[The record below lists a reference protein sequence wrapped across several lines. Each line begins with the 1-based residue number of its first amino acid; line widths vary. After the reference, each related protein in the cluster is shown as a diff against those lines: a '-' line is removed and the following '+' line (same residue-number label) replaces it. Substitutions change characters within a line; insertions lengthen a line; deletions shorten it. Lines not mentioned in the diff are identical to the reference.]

1 LPEVEHKSINNH
13 HKLTKSIPSKMS
25 FHYPPIELNLKVKC
39 LTVALKRHKLVLSL
53 LLTMMNSVYSYSMS
67 ILFQI
72 PIYQIKKKGVC
83 PAVSSGCHPKISH
96 DIWEKKTCFGSFI
109 GVA

>member
-1 LPEVEHKSINNH
+1 MSHCG
-13 HKLTKSIPSKMS
+13 TKK
-25 FHYPPIELNLKVKC
+25 
-39 LTVALKRHKLVLSL
+39 AQADKLVLSL
-53 LLTMMNSVYSYSMS
+53 LLTMMNSVYSYGMS